1 MIKGLVMK
9 SVALALV
16 CSGAVGCQQEKKTA
30 AKETVT
36 KVKTV
41 TRQAKT
47 VKKASK
53 DVIVTLSAAG
63 DTTLGKDP
71 KQSYSRTLPAYY
83 DRYGSSCER

>member
-16 CSGAVGCQQEKKTA
+16 CSGVVGCQNEQKTA
-30 AKETVT
+30 AKETPT

-53 DVIVTLSAAG
+53 G
-63 DTTLGKDP
+63 Y
-71 KQSYSRTLPAYY
+71 YSQ
-83 DRYGSSCER
+83 C